1 MLKNHLKQL
10 LVNNLGHEPTKGQ
23 FLLLERLAAYILG
36 QNNDKILIIK
46 GYAGTGKTTIISSL
60 VKTLRKYKYNTIL
73 LAPTGRAAKV
83 MSAFAA
89 MPAYTIHKKIYRQ
102 ANASDGFGHFK
113 LDRNLHKQA
122 VFIIDEASMIA
133 NESPDGSVFGSGRL
147 LDDLMDYVRS
157 GNNCRIIFVGDTA
170 QLPPVGLTISPAL
183 DKNFMKRFA
192 NEVEEAFLD
201 EVIRQ
206 QHESGILQNA
216 TSIRKQITANKN
228 GFLKLVE
235 KDFADVECVNGN
247 ELVECISENYDR
259 YGMRSTIVITR
270 SNKRAN
276 LFNQGI
282 RNQILWREEEISEG
296 DYLMV
301 VKNNYFWLAEY
312 EELDFIAN
320 GDIIQ
325 INRIHGFK
333 ELYGF
338 RFADITASLVDYEG
352 IDFNAKIIVDT
363 IHSQTASMGM
373 ADNKKFYYAVSED
386 YPEIKNKRSK
396 YLKIR
401 ENEYFN
407 ALQVKFA
414 YAVTCHKAQ
423 GGQWKAVFIDQG
435 YLKEDMID
443 TEYLRWL
450 YTAFTRATEK
460 IYLVNFSEKFFE

>member
-1 MLKNHLKQL
+1 MLKDHLQNL
-10 LVNNLGHEPTKGQ
+10 LSNNLGHVPTKGQ
-23 FLLLERLAAYILG
+23 MFLLGRLAAYILDHS
-36 QNNDKILIIK
+36 NNKIMIIK

-60 VKTLRKYKYNTIL
+60 VKTLQKYKYNTIL

-83 MSAFAA
+83 MSAFTGT
-89 MPAYTIHKKIYRQ
+89 PAYTIHKKIYRQ
-102 ANASDGFGHFK
+102 ETTNDGLGHFK
-113 LDRNLHKQA
+113 LDRNLHQQA

-133 NESPDGSVFGSGRL
+133 NESPGGSIFGSGRL
-147 LDDLMDYVRS
+147 LDDLMTYVRQ
-157 GNNCRIIFVGDTA
+157 GKNCKIIFVGDTA
-170 QLPPVGLTISPAL
+170 QLPPVGLAISPAL
-183 DKNFMKRFA
+183 DKKFMKNFTD
-192 NEVEEAFLD
+192 EIEEAFLD

-206 QHESGILQNA
+206 KHESGILKNA
-216 TSIRKQITANKN
+216 TRIRKQITTNQN

-235 KDFADVECVNGN
+235 NNFPDVEPVQGN
-247 ELVECISENYDR
+247 DLVECISENYDR
-259 YGMRSTIVITR
+259 HGIRSTLVITR

-301 VKNNYFWLAEY
+301 VKNNYFWLADY

-325 INRIHGFK
+325 INRIHGFR

-338 RFADITASLVDYEG
+338 RFADISASLVDYEG
-352 IDFNAKIIVDT
+352 IEFDAKILVDT
-363 IHSQTASMGM
+363 IHSQTASMSM
-373 ADNKKFYYAVSED
+373 ADNKKLFSAVSED
-386 YPEIKNKRSK
+386 YPEIKNKREK
-396 YLKIR
+396 YKKIK
-401 ENEYFN
+401 ENEFFN

-423 GGQWKAVFIDQG
+423 GGQWKIVFVDQG

-450 YTAFTRATEK
+450 YTAFTRATDK
-460 IYLVNFSEKFFE
+460 IYLVNFSDKFFE